1 LKLKIVFTK
10 DIIKDIAR
18 DLEAGINCWYHIP
31 TGELLSAPDRMKHHI
46 EDELW

>member
-10 DIIKDIAR
+10 DIIKDIAQ
-18 DLEAGINCWYHIP
+18 DLEAGMNCWYHIP